1 MAEQIIKDSR
11 GRKLGIV
18 TQDTRGNLVVYDA
31 LRRKRGTI
39 RNKLFGKREARDKI
53 NRPIA
58 EYDPRRDETKTRQ
71 GQKIKGD
78 ALVELLLGL

>member
-11 GRKLGIV
+11 GRKLGII
-18 TQDTRGNLVVYDA
+18 TQDTRGNLVVYDT

-58 EYDPRRDETKTRQ
+58 EYDPPPGRDKDKAGAEN
-71 GQKIKGD
+71 
-78 ALVELLLGL
+78 